1 MDLGSHVF
9 SYFFKKRKNAY
20 ETRKAELSLSYGD
33 FQCFEL
39 MGFAHVRFSA
49 LNFPKKSL
57 KKRICENTRISD
69 NHIKT
74 NIISTF
80 RPPQITANKL

>member
-1 MDLGSHVF
+1 MDLENHNVS
-9 SYFFKKRKNAY
+9 SFFKKRKNAY
-20 ETRKAELSLSYGD
+20 ETRKAESSLSYKD
-33 FQCFEL
+33 FHCFEL

-57 KKRICENTRISD
+57 KTHICENTRISE
-69 NHIKT
+69 NRIKT

-80 RPPQITANKL
+80 